1 MIRLPRKFS
10 FLRLAVLVLAVWAAS
25 PGPAA
30 ALMLGFGN
38 ITSNDAGN
46 AAIGEGQLSVDV
58 TDLGGGGVSILFAN
72 SGPEQ
77 STITHIYFDDGV
89 TLDATTLTIAGDS
102 GVNFSLDLDKHTSE
116 LDPANLPGGN
126 SLDPQFETM
135 LSVGADNPSPKNGVN
150 PGESVTLSFA
160 SLNFQA
166 LTDALNSGLLRVGIH
181 VQNFANG
188 GSESFITTG
197 GDDPSTPQIDEPG
210 SLLIFGAGIMGVA
223 VLRRRRGSAK
233 PITATP

>member
-1 MIRLPRKFS
+1 MTRFSRKLP
-10 FLRLAVLVLAVWAAS
+10 FLRLAVLVLAVWAVA
-25 PGPAA
+25 PGPAS

-58 TDLGGGGVSILFAN
+58 TDLGGGGVSFQFAN

-89 TLDATTLTIAGDS
+89 ALDASTLTIVGDS
-102 GVNFSLDLDKHTSE
+102 GVNFSLDDRE
-116 LDPANLPGGN
+116 GNLPGGN

-135 LSVGADNPSPKNGVN
+135 LSVGADAPSPKNGVN
-150 PGESVTLSFA
+150 PGEGVTLSFA

-188 GSESFITTG
+188 GSESFITTTNIEI
-197 GDDPSTPQIDEPG
+197 PPPQVDEPG
-210 SLLIFGAGIMGVA
+210 SLLIFGAGIIGVA
-223 VLRRRRGSAK
+223 VLRRRRGSQNRS
-233 PITATP
+233 PHTPELPPLN